1 MRFRLNIY
9 RSALIFTNLPFPEKF
24 LVTHLFVFTNFIIL
38 FVNYEVFKEIVA
50 FVDLTP
56 DTLSNCQT
64 NLNIKN
70 QQIKIQL
77 NRTVLLQWGALV
89 QEFKIYFHWISTI

>member
-24 LVTHLFVFTNFIIL
+24 LVTHLLVFTTFIIL
-38 FVNYEVFKEIVA
+38 FANYAVFKEIVA

-56 DTLSNCQT
+56 DTSNCQT
-64 NLNIKN
+64 NPNIKN
-70 QQIKIQL
+70 QRLKIQL